1 MNTVKSDPT
10 ISVNIV
16 VARRERD
23 ARPHYIEQT
32 SGEGAP
38 RRFVLTGQETVIG
51 RGEEAGISIS
61 SPKASRQHAILS
73 RHGLDDI
80 IRDNESRNGIFLNG
94 VKVHAAVLR
103 EGDVVQIADCVFV
116 FREG

>member
-10 ISVNIV
+10 IPVNIV

-23 ARPHYIEQT
+23 ARPHFIEQT
-32 SGEGAP
+32 GGEGTP
-38 RRFVLTGQETVIG
+38 RRFVLTGQEVVIG
-51 RGEEAGISIS
+51 RGEEADISLS

-73 RHGLDDI
+73 RHGLDDV
-80 IRDNESRNGIFLNG
+80 IRDNESRNGVFLNG
-94 VKVHAAVLR
+94 VRIHSAILR
-103 EGDVVQIADCVFV
+103 EGDVVQVADCVFV